1 MNYIATYY
9 IGFNDKDTH
18 KQEHNG
24 YELAKII
31 NDIMELAKIESYT
44 SSTVIGHYNG
54 EIEHTYKLELV
65 DMKLPTHSI
74 NLIKEKLNQEC
85 ILEVITPCEY
95 KFL

>member
-18 KQEHNG
+18 KQELSGH
-24 YELAKII
+24 ELATII
-31 NDIMELAKIESYT
+31 NDIMKFAKVESYT
-44 SSTVIGHYNG
+44 SSMVTGYYNG

-65 DMKLPTHSI
+65 NMKLPTHSI